1 MKYLTSLF
9 LGCLLGL
16 GTPSN
21 AVAEVTAEGWAE
33 HRAVPA
39 GIYYPGDTVE
49 AWAYANGRVHI
60 QAFGR
65 NDTWNYWNCV
75 GAYASDGIGEVPG
88 PYPYQVLVNGEGPVR
103 LYCDIHE
110 IYTDSTTLGWEHLGE
125 HKSVAYSEV
134 HVSVRV
140 NGDGPA
146 DVDYPLRKEETTYEV
161 RAIEPPGGDEELPIV
176 VGPDEIS

>member
-88 PYPYQVLVNGEGPVR
+88 PYPYQALANGQGPVD
-103 LYCDIHE
+103 LVCDIPD
-110 IYTDSTTLGWEHLGE
+110 IWLDMTTLDWEHLGE

-134 HVSVRV
+134 HVSVGSTATARRTSTIPSAR
-140 NGDGPA
+140 GDHMRCGPSSRLA
-146 DVDYPLRKEETTYEV
+146 AM
-161 RAIEPPGGDEELPIV
+161 RAPVV